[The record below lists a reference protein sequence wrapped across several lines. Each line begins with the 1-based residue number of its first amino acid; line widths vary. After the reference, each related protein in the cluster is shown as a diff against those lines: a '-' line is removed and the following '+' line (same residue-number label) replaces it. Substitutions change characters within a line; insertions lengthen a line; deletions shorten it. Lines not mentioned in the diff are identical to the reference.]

1 MDSREP
7 ETYYL
12 THSTYRLWCQRL
24 AAGLLK
30 NGLRKGDRVLLFSGN
45 TIFFPTV
52 IVGTIMAGGIFT
64 GANPTYVPNELAYQL
79 QDSGA
84 SVLICAET
92 SLEVG
97 LEAAR
102 MVGLPKDKLFV
113 FDDGFATFEGRWRGR
128 DDLGLRHWT
137 SLVASEEEGRTFVWE
152 ELDAKSVKDT
162 TVTLNYSSGTT
173 GVPKGVEITHRNYVS
188 NAVQMEF
195 QAALDPKYEE
205 KRRRAKYLCFLPMYH
220 AMAQT
225 IFGVNAMKLS
235 VPVYV
240 MPKFDFVK
248 MLENIQRFRIT
259 SLILVP
265 PIVVAMA
272 KDSRSRQY
280 DLSSVEQV
288 SCGAAPLGREVC
300 AELEKLWPPGQI
312 NVKQAWGMTEI
323 TCSAVG
329 WRPHEFSGSFSV
341 GELNANVEAKIV
353 DEEGNEVK
361 RGERGE
367 VWVRGPNVM
376 KGYWRRS
383 GTTRETL
390 TSDGWLKTGD
400 VTYVDKDGHFFII
413 DRKKVRISIRAG
425 CLRLH

>member
-1 MDSREP
+1 M
-7 ETYYL
+7 
-12 THSTYRLWCQRL
+12 
-24 AAGLLK
+24 
-30 NGLRKGDRVLLFSGN
+30 
-45 TIFFPTV
+45 
-52 IVGTIMAGGIFT
+52 
-64 GANPTYVPNELAYQL
+64 
-79 QDSGA
+79 
-84 SVLICAET
+84 
-92 SLEVG
+92 
-97 LEAAR
+97 
-102 MVGLPKDKLFV
+102 
-113 FDDGFATFEGRWRGR
+113 
-128 DDLGLRHWT
+128 
-137 SLVASEEEGRTFVWE
+137 WE

-205 KRRRAKYLCFLPMYH
+205 KRRRAKYLCFLPLYH

-400 VTYVDKDGHFFII
+400 VTYVDKDGHFFIV